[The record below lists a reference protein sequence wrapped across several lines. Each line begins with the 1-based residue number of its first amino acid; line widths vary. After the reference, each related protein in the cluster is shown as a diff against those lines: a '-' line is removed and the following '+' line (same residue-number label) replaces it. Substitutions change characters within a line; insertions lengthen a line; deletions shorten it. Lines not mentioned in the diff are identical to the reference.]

1 MNTYFVRPLL
11 AMIAFCLL
19 TPAIVPAL
27 SLTEWQSLPTQA
39 QRSAYVLR
47 CAETLA
53 GKMPGRR
60 QAVIDWFTVTPAG
73 RSRSDGLA
81 AFQMKVLVLD
91 SLARR
96 GRADLSTLTVQDIL
110 TALIHDRFSPHRD
123 P

>member
-1 MNTYFVRPLL
+1 MNTYSVRPLL
-11 AMIAFCLL
+11 AIIAFCLL
-19 TPAIVPAL
+19 TPAIVSAL

-60 QAVIDWFTVTPAG
+60 HAVIDWFTVTRAG
-73 RSRSDGLA
+73 RSRSDGL

-91 SLARR
+91 SLARL
-96 GRADLSTLTVQDIL
+96 GRADLSTLTV
-110 TALIHDRFSPHRD
+110 
-123 P
+123 